1 MFESVLVDTSATILL
16 FNGSKSATQAFNE
29 EQIRCM
35 FHRLCMANYFLGWKV
50 GDRELEE
57 KKIKEFQQKSQFLSI
72 DYATT
77 KHYAK
82 IAMALRLKGKPIP
95 TNDMWIAAIA
105 IQYQLPLLA
114 KDKHFDLVDDLKVL
128 KI

>member
-1 MFESVLVDTSATILL
+1 MFESVLVDTSAAILL

-29 EQIRCM
+29 
-35 FHRLCMANYFLGWKV
+35 ANAVYVPSLVYGELFLGME
-50 GDRELEE
+50 GASDRELEE
-57 KKIKEFQQKSQFLSI
+57 KKIKEFQQKSQLLSI

-105 IQYQLPLLA
+105 IQHQLPLLA
-114 KDKHFDLVDDLKVL
+114 KDKHFDWIDGLKVL
-128 KI
+128 EI